1 MQRPNRVVLILKVHG
16 TKEHQKYLMGLLQL
30 FYFTS
35 RIHLTGCFQLPDPA
49 LPKFFH
55 FPKFQLQVF
64 FLLVHVGLLIILLD
78 GGTIRNSISEFS
90 YAKYISH
97 TDLLEFFV
105 NLVWHCLCSQREET
119 SLTFRNCSL
128 LQDNVLSHQKKINK
142 TQDVKQIFQ
151 NATQNFHFNF
161 TYSYLE
167 TEY

>member
-105 NLVWHCLCSQREET
+105 NLV
-119 SLTFRNCSL
+119 
-128 LQDNVLSHQKKINK
+128 
-142 TQDVKQIFQ
+142 
-151 NATQNFHFNF
+151 
-161 TYSYLE
+161 
-167 TEY
+167 